1 MEKNPERYVLITGAA
16 GGMGR
21 IYAEKL
27 AAAGYGLILVDINAQ
42 GLEETAAVARE
53 RFLRSA
59 RNDKGEAARNDK
71 GEARNDSGTPAIIT
85 AAVDLTADDA
95 AAKVRAAADAAGI
108 TVDILINNAG
118 MLFLS
123 DICETEPARLRRMVA
138 LHCTTPLLLCREFV
152 PQMRERGW
160 GRVLNISSMTSG
172 MAWPCIGMYANTK
185 RFVKAYSKSLRME
198 CRGSGVKV
206 TVASFGA
213 VDTDLFGFNEKQR
226 RFLRTF
232 GAMISPEKAVTKALK
247 AMSRGRRQITPG
259 FLNRVITAV
268 SPLAPDWLICSL
280 YRRFGSALKSMQH

>member
-1 MEKNPERYVLITGAA
+1 MEKNPERYALITGAA

-27 AAAGYGLILVDINAQ
+27 AAAGYGLLLVDINAQ
-42 GLEETAAVARE
+42 GLEETAAITRE

-59 RNDKGEAARNDK
+59 RNDRGE
-71 GEARNDSGTPAIIT
+71 AIIT

-213 VDTDLFGFNEKQR
+213 VDTDLFGFSQKQR

-280 YRRFGSALKSMQH
+280 YRRFGSALKSMQR